1 MLKLLKIIA
10 EYWKGISSVIG
21 IATFISVG
29 SVKLDR
35 AKHERTE
42 RDRKL
47 VEQVENTIKVYTDTV
62 SMHLYRVESKLYEY
76 GGNLFDIQREQKVQK
91 NIMTKEFAK
100 TMTPQ
105 QVLEMMNQFD
115 VKKNNNNTGLTP
127 YNGGN

>member
-10 EYWKGISSVIG
+10 EYWKGISAVVG

-35 AKHERTE
+35 AKTAREE
-42 RDRKL
+42 RDKAL
-47 VEQVENTIKVYTDTV
+47 LQQVENTMKVYTDTV
-62 SMHLYRVESKLYEY
+62 SMHLYRVESTLYEY
-76 GGNLFDIQREQKVQK
+76 GGKLSDIKREQQVQK

-105 QVLEMMNQFD
+105 QVLDMMNAFE
-115 VKKNNNNTGLTP
+115 VKKNESNTSLIVQK
-127 YNGGN
+127 